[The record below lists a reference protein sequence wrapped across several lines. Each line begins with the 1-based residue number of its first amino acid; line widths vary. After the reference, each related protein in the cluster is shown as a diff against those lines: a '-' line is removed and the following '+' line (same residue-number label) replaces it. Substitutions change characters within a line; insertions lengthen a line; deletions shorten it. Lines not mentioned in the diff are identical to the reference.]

1 MKKKIEI
8 IYLIVFCI
16 IIALHQYEVVYGV
29 NDNISNDT
37 FLSEN
42 ELPKIELDNDKKE
55 DKSENL
61 NNNEK
66 KQNKKTYITKEN
78 AIIIIIYAL
87 VFVFV
92 IFLIVTIKRRNSKR
106 KKYYKRRVYKDKKS
120 KRNIYEPHL
129 KIDREEN
136 RSVFVYLQDIS
147 NKNIIF
153 QAVML
158 KQINIGRAYDNDICI
173 SYDKS
178 ISSHHCSLIR
188 DGSTIILRDNTSK
201 NGTYYDGIRI
211 ISENII
217 IPGKILVIGNQQFRL
232 EFSIK

>member
-1 MKKKIEI
+1 MKKKIGI

-29 NDNISNDT
+29 NDNISNDI
-37 FLSEN
+37 FFSEK

-55 DKSENL
+55 DKTENS

-66 KQNKKTYITKEN
+66 KQNKKTYIVKKN
-78 AIIIIIYAL
+78 AIVIMIFALVL
-87 VFVFV
+87 VFVFFV
-92 IFLIVTIKRRNSKR
+92 IIIKRRKLNR
-106 KKYYKRRVYKDKKS
+106 KKYYKQKVYKNKKD

-129 KIDREEN
+129 KFDKEEN
-136 RSVFVYLQDIS
+136 RAVFVYLQDIS

-153 QAVML
+153 QTVML

-211 ISENII
+211 ISENTI
-217 IPGKILVIGNQQFRL
+217 IPGKILAIGNQQFRL